1 MHGISGTDYADS
13 YGEKKMPGG
22 LEIVPLMPIIG
33 FKVGRWM
40 SAVLKMLNCSE
51 WAVSARSGILD

>member
-40 SAVLKMLNCSE
+40 SAVLKM
-51 WAVSARSGILD
+51 